1 MRISALLCCWML
13 WCPLSALAAGNF
25 NYNYAELGYQR
36 QAAPAGP
43 TFNGPALDFSWTVY
57 NELQVTGSYDR
68 LTVSSPDISYGNYSI
83 GIRGDSSF
91 SEQTDFTTDILY
103 LDNRA
108 TVSGSSSTDNGY
120 RLAFGFR
127 HLFNRWVELDG
138 GIGHN
143 WLNQSSNDA
152 SLGLLFNATSWLA
165 AGLGYS
171 HNGVTGN
178 TASARLRWY
187 F

>member
-1 MRISALLCCWML
+1 MRTFVLLCCCVL
-13 WCPLSALAAGNF
+13 WYPLTALAAGNF
-25 NYNYAELGYQR
+25 NYNYAELAYQR
-36 QAAPAGP
+36 QATPGGP
-43 TFNGPALDFSWTVY
+43 TLNGPALGFSWTAY
-57 NELQVTGSYDR
+57 NELQIIGSYDR
-68 LTVSSPDISYGNYSI
+68 LTGSSPDISNSDYAI

-108 TVSGSSSTDNGY
+108 TLSGSTSTDNGY

-127 HLFNRWVELDG
+127 HLFSPRVELDG
-138 GIGHN
+138 SLGHN
-143 WLNQSSNDA
+143 WLTQSSNDA
-152 SLGLLFNATSWLA
+152 SLGLLFNATAWLA
-165 AGLGYS
+165 AGLSYS

-178 TASARLRWY
+178 TASARLRFY

>member
-1 MRISALLCCWML
+1 MRIPALLCCCVL
-13 WCPLSALAAGNF
+13 LSPLPALAAGSF

-36 QAAPAGP
+36 QAAPASPTLDGP
-43 TFNGPALDFSWTVY
+43 TLDFSWTIY

-68 LTVSSPDISYGNYSI
+68 LMVSSPDMSNSDYSI

-103 LDNRA
+103 LSNRA
-108 TVSGSSSTDNGY
+108 TVSGSSSTDTGY

-127 HLFNRWVELDG
+127 HLFSQWVELDG

-143 WLNQSSNDA
+143 WLNQSSNDV
-152 SLGLLFNATSWLA
+152 SVGLLFNATSRLA

-171 HNGVTGN
+171 HNGATGN
-178 TASARLRWY
+178 TVSARLRLY

>member
-1 MRISALLCCWML
+1 MKISALLCCCAL
-13 WCPLSALAAGNF
+13 LFPLTALAAGNF

-36 QAAPAGP
+36 QATPGGPAL
-43 TFNGPALDFSWTVY
+43 NGPALDFSWTAY
-57 NELQVTGSYDR
+57 NELQIVGSYDR
-68 LTVSSPDISYGNYSI
+68 FTQSSLDISYGNYSI

-108 TVSGSSSTDNGY
+108 TVSGASSTDNGY

-127 HLFNRWVELDG
+127 HLFTPRVELDG
-138 GIGHN
+138 SIGHN
-143 WLNQSSNDA
+143 WLTQSSNDV
-152 SLGLLFNATSWLA
+152 SLGLLFNATAWLA
-165 AGLGYS
+165 VGLGYS

-178 TASARLRWY
+178 TASARLRLY

>member
-1 MRISALLCCWML
+1 MKIFALLCCCVL
-13 WCPLSALAAGNF
+13 WYPLTALAAGSF

-36 QAAPAGP
+36 QATPGGP
-43 TFNGPALDFSWTVY
+43 TLNGPALDFSWTAY
-57 NELQVTGSYDR
+57 NELQIIGSYDR
-68 LTVSSPDISYGNYSI
+68 LTLSSPDISSSDYSV

-108 TVSGSSSTDNGY
+108 TLSGSTSTDNGY

-127 HLFNRWVELDG
+127 HLFSPRVELDG
-138 GIGHN
+138 GLGHN
-143 WLNQSSNDA
+143 WLTQSSNDVN
-152 SLGLLFNATSWLA
+152 LGLLFNATAWLA
-165 AGLGYS
+165 AGLSYS

-178 TASARLRWY
+178 TASARLRLY